1 MKMSEES
8 FRKKF
13 LWNLGLL
20 CAAQVRMST
29 WTVSIRRDLVHFL
42 SGTVVVFVTFFVS
55 FKCVIGCVSD
65 SSVTQNALNG

>member
-20 CAAQVRMST
+20 CAAQVRTST
-29 WTVSIRRDLVHFL
+29 RKGRVRCDLVTTFL
-42 SGTVVVFVTFFVS
+42 SGPLSSSSHFLCHL
-55 FKCVIGCVSD
+55 KCVSD

>member
-20 CAAQVRMST
+20 CAAQVRTST
-29 WTVSIRRDLVHFL
+29 WTGRVRCDLARFL
-42 SGTVVVFVTFFVS
+42 IWDIVVFVTFFVS